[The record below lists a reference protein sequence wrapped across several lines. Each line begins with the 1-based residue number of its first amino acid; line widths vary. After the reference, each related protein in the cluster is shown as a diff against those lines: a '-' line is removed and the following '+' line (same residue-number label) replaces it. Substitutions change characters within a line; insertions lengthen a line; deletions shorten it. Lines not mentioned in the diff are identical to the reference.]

1 MKIIKKF
8 SGYSGSSVILF
19 EENNSFY
26 VQKKT
31 KNSNE
36 IYNIYKILEKDLD
49 IAKIISVK
57 SNVINMEY
65 INGIEIRQ
73 FLNSYNEKKI
83 LNLSKYINFYFKI
96 IRKNSFK
103 YDFSNEISDK
113 IKSIGK
119 VINKKKLIFNLEDL
133 LIKIPK
139 VLSKSYIHGD
149 FTFDNMI
156 NVNNKFF
163 LIDISPTNLNALEFD
178 YNKLMQDIKSLWFV
192 RNSYNKLDY
201 QIICQKIFENIDMEI
216 NRMYNRYINIFMLL
230 RILPY
235 AKNNN
240 KDQIFLYNEINKL
253 WK

>member
-83 LNLSKYINFYFKI
+83 LNLSKFINFYFKI

-119 VINKKKLIFNLEDL
+119 VINKKKLIFDLEDL

-139 VLSKSYIHGD
+139 LLSKSYIHGD

>member
-8 SGYSGSSVILF
+8 SGYSGSSVLLF
-19 EENNSFY
+19 EENNCFY

-31 KNSNE
+31 KISNE
-36 IYNIYKILEKDLD
+36 IYKIYKILAKDLD
-49 IAKIISVK
+49 IAKIINIK
-57 SNVINMEY
+57 SNAINMEY

-83 LNLSKYINFYFKI
+83 LNLSKYINSYFKI
-96 IRKNSFK
+96 IKKNSFK
-103 YDFSNEISDK
+103 YDFSNEIINK
-113 IKSIGK
+113 IKSIGR
-119 VINKKKLIFNLEDL
+119 VINKSKLIFDLEDL
-133 LIKIPK
+133 FIRMPKI
-139 VLSKSYIHGD
+139 LSKSYIHGD

-178 YNKLMQDIKSLWFV
+178 YNKLMQDLKSLWFV

-201 QIICQKIFENIDMEI
+201 QIICQKIFENIDKET
-216 NRMYNRYINIFMLL
+216 NRMYNRYLNIFMLL

-240 KDQIFLYNEINKL
+240 KDQNFLYNEINKL

>member
-73 FLNSYNEKKI
+73 FLNSYNEKK
-83 LNLSKYINFYFKI
+83 N
-96 IRKNSFK
+96 
-103 YDFSNEISDK
+103 
-113 IKSIGK
+113 IK
-119 VINKKKLIFNLEDL
+119 F
-133 LIKIPK
+133 IKI
-139 VLSKSYIHGD
+139 Y
-149 FTFDNMI
+149 
-156 NVNNKFF
+156 
-163 LIDISPTNLNALEFD
+163 
-178 YNKLMQDIKSLWFV
+178 
-192 RNSYNKLDY
+192 
-201 QIICQKIFENIDMEI
+201 
-216 NRMYNRYINIFMLL
+216 
-230 RILPY
+230 
-235 AKNNN
+235 
-240 KDQIFLYNEINKL
+240 
-253 WK
+253 